1 MCVSFIKNRNILIIL
16 IFVIVDILNSFSS
29 FAKPSRP
36 VEYYIYNIH
45 TITLSFVI
53 INFVLK
59 GLTSFTLMYYT
70 WLIKIIK
77 ERELKENYLLYD
89 GENSKVMNSVHNTHM
104 SVDLDQSINTS
115 NTKGKRNVFAGDIFE
130 ESAKNDNNINN
141 NFNQNNNDNIFR
153 FNNIREE
160 GMLKQNNKYVE
171 GDVIVENCVFTP
183 NKNVRNY

>member
-1 MCVSFIKNRNILIIL
+1 M
-16 IFVIVDILNSFSS
+16 IVDILNSFSS

-36 VEYYIYNIH
+36 IEYYIHNIH
-45 TITLSFVI
+45 TITLSFII

-59 GLTSFTLMYYT
+59 GLTSFALMYYT

-77 ERELKENYLLYD
+77 ERELKENYLLFD
-89 GENSKVMNSVHNTHM
+89 DENQKTMKTVNNTHM
-104 SVDLDQSINTS
+104 SINTNNVDLDQSINTS
-115 NTKGKRNVFAGDIFE
+115 NTKNKRNIFAGDIFE
-130 ESAKNDNNINN
+130 ESTKVDNNVTNN
-141 NFNQNNNDNIFR
+141 HLNMNVNTQKNNDNIYR

-183 NKNVRNY
+183 NKNVS